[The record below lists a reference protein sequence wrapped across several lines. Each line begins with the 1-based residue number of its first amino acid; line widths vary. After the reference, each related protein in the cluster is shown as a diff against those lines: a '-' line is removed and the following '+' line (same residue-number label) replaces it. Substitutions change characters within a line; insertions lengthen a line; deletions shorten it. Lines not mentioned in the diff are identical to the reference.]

1 MATTATKQIRIVKN
15 GGPIT
20 SDVYMAYY
28 SAGTAATED
37 WCKGD
42 ILHLSATGKL
52 ARADGAEGSGVY
64 GTATALDNDAPWDA
78 AHKWFIALSDHDS
91 SAEGKSVYVPVQEI
105 TADTVFEI
113 QLAASSTTA
122 PTQANVLLGVDGYG
136 AYTSTTGVWG
146 LDVDDASN
154 GMFVVVAKSSDYSPF
169 IAETGVAG
177 TAGSG
182 SMVYAKLVGNIIL

>member
-1 MATTATKQIRIVKN
+1 MATTATVPLRIVKN

-20 SDVYMAYY
+20 SDVYKAYY
-28 SAGTAATED
+28 NDGGAADED
-37 WCKGD
+37 WKKGEL
-42 ILHLSATGKL
+42 LHLSATGYI

-91 SAEGKSVYVPVQEI
+91 SAEGKSVHVAVQEI
-105 TADTVFEI
+105 MADTVLEI
-113 QLAASSTTA
+113 QCAASGATA
-122 PTQANVLLGVDGYG
+122 PDCSALLQGVDGYG

-154 GMFVVVAKSSDYSPF
+154 GMFVIVDKDDDLFPF
-169 IAETGVAG
+169 KAGVAAAG
-177 TAGSG
+177 TNGSG
-182 SMVYAKLVGNIIL
+182 DFVRVRLVSNIIL

>member
-1 MATTATKQIRIVKN
+1 MATTATTQIRIAKN

-20 SDVYMAYY
+20 KDVYKSYY
-28 SAGTAATED
+28 SDGTAAKED
-37 WCKGD
+37 WKKGEL
-42 ILHLSATGKL
+42 LHLSATGKI
-52 ARADGAEGSGVY
+52 ARADGAEGSGAY

-154 GMFVVVAKSSDYSPF
+154 GMFVVVAKSSDYKPHQS
-169 IAETGVAG
+169 ETGVAG
-177 TAGSG
+177 TNGSG
-182 SMVYAKLVGNIIL
+182 SFVFAKLVGNIIL